1 MFRRGA
7 PGYDAAMGIVVRPPV
22 GWMVGVM
29 VELERGAAPVRH
41 YFAVG
46 RPDRNRA
53 EWAAVDSALALG
65 QVATSPYRG
74 AEPVE
79 TLAPLTA
86 DVARAMGLAEGQVK
100 PLGPRWPRRWIG
112 NP

>member
-1 MFRRGA
+1 MHWVMLVA
-7 PGYDAAMGIVVRPPV
+7 RPPV
-22 GWMVGVM
+22 GWMIGVM

-53 EWAAVDSALALG
+53 EWAAVDAALPLG
-65 QVATSPYRG
+65 PVATSPHG
-74 AEPVE
+74 GHEPVE
-79 TLAPLTA
+79 AVAALSPDT
-86 DVARAMGLAEGQVK
+86 ARAMGLKDGQVK
-100 PLGPRWPRRWIG
+100 VLGPRWPRRWVG